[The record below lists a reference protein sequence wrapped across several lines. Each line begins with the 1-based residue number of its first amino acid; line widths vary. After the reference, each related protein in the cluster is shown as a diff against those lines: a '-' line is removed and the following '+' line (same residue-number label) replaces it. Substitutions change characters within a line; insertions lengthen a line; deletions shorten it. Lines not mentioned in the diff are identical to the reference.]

1 MKKILSLLVI
11 ASFLLSGAVL
21 ASINTPKT
29 VTPAIED
36 TTSTAEIKTIEK
48 TIHFSE
54 PSVVENGKYVII
66 KTDNSNNVLKN
77 EENPMIPYRV
87 ETVEFPIGTK
97 IVSVEVQHSEPKE
110 MELTK
115 KIAPAPVATATNMQN
130 SPAKVIEGKIYNSNE
145 PYPQAWD
152 KWNVGVGLDG
162 YKHVIYLSVQLYP
175 SQYNAGENKLSYVT
189 DMDVKIKYTPP
200 SKPLLTNDVYDLL
213 IITPSEFSDA
223 LQPLVEHKNSH
234 GVSTMLVTLDEI
246 YNGNYFSVQG
256 RDDAEKIKYFIKDA
270 IEEWG
275 IKYVMLVGGRHGGIG
290 TEKWWCPVRYTHL
303 DDGSHWEASYI
314 SDLYYADI
322 YKYDNGNATFDDWDS
337 NGNGKF
343 AEWKMTGRDKM
354 DFYPDVYIGR
364 LACRNSYEAKK
375 MVEKIITYETTT
387 YGQDWFKK
395 MVGIG
400 GDTFPD
406 QSDPYYDGELS
417 ILESKDYMEEVGI
430 ETTTLFTSDNTLTG
444 PDDIINA
451 VSQGCGFLN
460 FEGHGNPM
468 SWANHP
474 PYDGDTWIGIDVT
487 DFYKFSNTGMYPVCM
502 IGGCHNSQFNVSIL
516 NLLKFGEIKDIYYKS
531 EWSPESFGWWIVR
544 MADKGAIAS
553 IGNTGLGYGA
563 IGDNNDDGIP
573 DTLQFYGGFIDGE
586 FFRVYAE
593 EGKDILGETYGI
605 TLTNYIMKFP
615 PMEDQIDAKTVEE
628 WVLLGDPSLK
638 IGGYPS

>member
-1 MKKILSLLVI
+1 MKRAISLTVVLVLILGGMGTL
-11 ASFLLSGAVL
+11 G
-21 ASINTPKT
+21 
-29 VTPAIED
+29 IENAD
-36 TTSTAEIKTIEK
+36 SSAACRIDFMVPHMEIKSCDDGYVSIDLKGVDTY
-48 TIHFSE
+48 
-54 PSVVENGKYVII
+54 VMENGKPVLPKMVKVAELPFGAKNIRI
-66 KTDNSNNVLKN
+66 EFSLHEVNV
-77 EENPMIPYRV
+77 ESISSSIR
-87 ETVEFPIGTK
+87 
-97 IVSVEVQHSEPKE
+97 
-110 MELTK
+110 
-115 KIAPAPVATATNMQN
+115 PAPVMVPLSAAGADMQEVKRDKN
-130 SPAKVIEGKIYNSNE
+130 VYSQHDYYPDSWYSYKAGCGLNEAGEHVTLVIVDFYPVRYSPADGKIKVAKS
-145 PYPQAWD
+145 A
-152 KWNVGVGLDG
+152 
-162 YKHVIYLSVQLYP
+162 
-175 SQYNAGENKLSYVT
+175 
-189 DMDVKIKYTPP
+189 DVEIKYDRP
-200 SKPLLTNDVYDLL
+200 SRIPFPSYSTYDMV
-213 IITPSEFSDA
+213 IIAPNKFSDE
-223 LQPLVEHKNSH
+223 LERLVEHKNNH
-234 GVSTMLVTLDEI
+234 GISTFLKTTEDI
-246 YNGNYFSVQG
+246 YGEYNG
-256 RDDAEKIKYFIKDA
+256 RDDAEKIKYFIKNA
-270 IEEWG
+270 VEQWG
-275 IKYVMLVGGRHGGIG
+275 VKYVMLVGGRHGGVA
-290 TEKWWCPVRYTHL
+290 TEKWWCPVRYTNL
-303 DDGSHWEASYI
+303 DDGSNWEAAYV
-314 SDLYYADI
+314 SDLYFADI
-322 YKYDNGNATFDDWDS
+322 YKYDNGNATFEDWDS

-343 AEWKMTGRDKM
+343 AEWKMTGRDKI
-354 DFYPDVYIGR
+354 DFYPDVYVGR
-364 LACRNSYEAKK
+364 LACRNSYE
-375 MVEKIITYETTT
+375 VEKIVQKIITYETTT
-387 YGQDWFKK
+387 YGKDWFKK

-406 QSDPYYDGELS
+406 PSDPYYDGELS

-487 DFYKFSNTGMYPVCM
+487 NFHKFSNTGMYPVCM

-563 IGDNNDDGIP
+563 IGDNDDDGIP

-593 EGKDILGETYGI
+593 EGKDILGETHGT

-615 PMEDQIDAKTVEE
+615 PMNDQIDAKTVEE